1 MTECTHEHRSD
12 EGLCPDCG
20 DCTHEIVL
28 NGACYACGTTDV
40 KPKPKPRSELIPPDR
55 LRKR

>member
-1 MTECTHEHRSD
+1 MACAHERRSD

-28 NGACYACGTTDV
+28 NGACFACGSTDL
-40 KPKPKPRSELIPPDR
+40 KPKPKAERLIPPER